1 MIRDMVPPSGS
12 AGFLD
17 TDRIAASLGLLAGM
31 HVADLGCGSGFFT
44 ISLARAVGASGIV
57 TAVDIRQEP
66 LDEVR
71 AKTGSLGYA
80 NVREVRADLEVPGGT
95 ALGDNTQDMAV
106 LENVL
111 FQSQKKDAMVQ
122 EAVRMVKAGG
132 RLVIID
138 WKKGAGGLG
147 PPDTL
152 RTPEDEM
159 RRLAEARGVKFER
172 VLDAGQFSYGLL
184 FIK

>member
-1 MIRDMVPPSGS
+1 MAQPSGA

-17 TDRIAASLGLLAGM
+17 TERIVANLGLIEGM
-31 HVADLGCGSGFFT
+31 RVADLGCGSGFFT
-44 ISLARAVGASGIV
+44 IAFARAVGATGVV

-71 AKTGSLGYA
+71 AKANALGYA
-80 NVREVRADLEVPGGT
+80 NVREVRGNLEVPGGT
-95 ALGDNTQDMAV
+95 TIEAHTQDMAF

-111 FQSQKKDAMVQ
+111 FQSEKRDAMVQ
-122 EAVRMVKAGG
+122 EAVRILKPGG
-132 RLVIID
+132 RLTIID

-147 PPDTL
+147 PPDTM
-152 RTPEDEM
+152 RVPEDDV
-159 RRLAEARGVKFER
+159 RKFAEAAGVKFER
-172 VLDAGQFSYGLL
+172 ALDVGQFSYGNL